1 MNWATYTSEMRAL
14 FFTKDSVVKPHNEA
28 IFSKYAFFDFD
39 KLPSSDKAFS
49 EALCY
54 ALSSSAFGSQAIN
67 SYPVEILILIQVS
80 YCAYGWT
87 CTYYNLKKNLKR
99 KSMHHTLYLSSLLIW
114 SPKPTVSTTVSFS
127 FTLLSF
133 KSTKGKWQKTIIGTR
148 YLIKRFYHKCTNRM
162 KVYTIHIPCECKW
175 ISGTYVQISLLL
187 TL

>member
-1 MNWATYTSEMRAL
+1 MVPAKTVWCILS
-14 FFTKDSVVKPHNEA
+14 
-28 IFSKYAFFDFD
+28 AFKANNFLQLRKTNFD

-67 SYPVEILILIQVS
+67 SYLVEILILIQVS
-80 YCAYGWT
+80 YCAYGWP
-87 CTYYNLKKNLKR
+87 CTYYTLKRNLKR

-133 KSTKGKWQKTIIGTR
+133 KSTKGNWQKTIISTG
-148 YLIKRFYHKCTNRM
+148 YLIRDFIVNAPTEWKCTPEVFHVNG
-162 KVYTIHIPCECKW
+162 
-175 ISGTYVQISLLL
+175 SGFQELMSKYLYS
-187 TL
+187 

>member
-1 MNWATYTSEMRAL
+1 M
-14 FFTKDSVVKPHNEA
+14 
-28 IFSKYAFFDFD
+28 
-39 KLPSSDKAFS
+39 PSSDKAFS

-87 CTYYNLKKNLKR
+87 CTYYTLKRNLKR

-162 KVYTIHIPCECKW
+162 KVYTIHIPSECKW
-175 ISGTYVQISLLL
+175 ISGPHVQISLLL
-187 TL
+187 TLWKFRNDKGEEKEIIFLWNRHVWSHKWK